1 VAVVEFTKRSVAT
14 LTPPPGKTDH
24 IVWDESLPG
33 FGLRFRQTKRS
44 WIVQYRIGAQQRRES
59 LGDIRKVTLD
69 DARSIARKR
78 FASVELGVDPGLTK
92 ARAAADATAARR
104 TLAVAVD
111 GFLEFKRPEWRPSSY
126 EAARRYLTMHWAPLA
141 ALSLTSITQA
151 DVADRLRGIVKEH
164 GRVAASQARG
174 CLVALFYWAA
184 GEGWVE
190 RNVAALTNDPGGKS
204 RPRDHVLDTD
214 EIRLIW
220 SACNDDDF
228 GAIVKL
234 LLLTGQRRN
243 EVAHLRWK
251 EVHLDA
257 ATITLPP
264 ARTKN
269 DREHI
274 IPLSPAALAIL
285 KARPQFNPDGSN
297 RKLVFGAGDKPFLSW
312 SNAKAGLEAKIAEL
326 GGINKNW
333 VLHDLRR
340 SCASGMQKLG
350 MRVEVIEKA
359 LNHVSGSYRGVA
371 GVYQRDPMEKDVR
384 AALERWSE
392 HVTAIVEG
400 RVVEKRKGNVTA
412 LHA

>member
-1 VAVVEFTKRSVAT
+1 VEFTKRSVAA

-92 ARAAADATAARR
+92 ARAATDAAAARR
-104 TLAVAVD
+104 TLAVAVE
-111 GFLEFKRPEWRPSSY
+111 GFLEFKQPEWRPSSY
-126 EAARRYLTMHWAPLA
+126 EAAQRYLTIHWAPLA

-190 RNVAALTNDPGGKS
+190 RNVAALTNDPGAKS
-204 RPRDHVLDTD
+204 RPRDHVLNAD

-220 SACNDDDF
+220 SVCDDQDDF

-251 EVHLDA
+251 EVDLDA

-285 KARPQFNPDGSN
+285 KAWPQFNPDGSA
-297 RKLVFGAGDKPFLSW
+297 RTLVFGAGDTPFTAW
-312 SNAKAGLEAKIAEL
+312 SHSKARLDTKIAEL
-326 GGINKNW
+326 GKVADW
-333 VLHDLRR
+333 VLHDARR
-340 SCASGMQKLG
+340 TAASGMQKLG
-350 MRVEVIEKA
+350 VRVEVIEKA

-384 AALERWSE
+384 EALGRWGE
-392 HVTAIVEG
+392 YVTAVVEG
-400 RVVEKRKGNVTA
+400 RVAEKRKGNVTA
-412 LHA
+412 LRA

>member
-1 VAVVEFTKRSVAT
+1 MAKFTKNNVAT
-14 LTPPPGKTDH
+14 LTPRAGKEADD
-24 IVWDESLPG
+24 IAWDESLPG
-33 FGLRFRQTKRS
+33 FGIRFRATKKS
-44 WIVQYRIGAQQRRES
+44 WICQYRIGAQQRREG

-92 ARAAADATAARR
+92 ARAATDATALRR
-104 TLAVAVD
+104 TLAVAVE
-111 GFLEFKRPEWRPSSY
+111 GFLEFKQPGWRPSSY

-141 ALSLTSITQA
+141 PLSLASITQA
-151 DVADRLRGIVKEH
+151 DVADQLRAIVKDH

-174 CLVALFYWAA
+174 YLVALFYWAA

-190 RNVAALTNDPGGKS
+190 RNVAALTNDPGAKS
-204 RPRDHVLDTD
+204 RPRDRVLDAD

-220 SACNDDDF
+220 NACDDDDF

-243 EVAHLRWK
+243 EIAHLRWK
-251 EVHLDA
+251 EVDLDA

-274 IPLSPAALAIL
+274 IPLPRAALAIL
-285 KARPQFNPDGSN
+285 KARPQFSPDGSN

-312 SNAKAGLEAKIAEL
+312 SNAKARLDAGVAEL
-326 GGINKNW
+326 GGVADW
-333 VLHDLRR
+333 VLHDARR
-340 SCASGMQKLG
+340 TAASGMQKLG
-350 MRVEVIEKA
+350 VRVEVIERT

-384 AALERWSE
+384 EALERWGE
-392 HVTAIVEG
+392 YVTAIVEG
-400 RVVEKRKGNVTA
+400 RVVKKQKGNVMA
-412 LHA
+412 LRA